1 MKNLNDA
8 LAELVNEFAGLPEIG
23 AAKNPLTLANFCKDL
38 ENEVMALD
46 AIALG
51 IGDSNADPRGQA
63 AALGIVSERLLFN
76 VRALRLF
83 LRHQAGLA

>member
-8 LAELVNEFAGLPEIG
+8 LAERVNEFAGLPTP
-23 AAKNPLTLANFCKDL
+23 AATQNPLMLANICQDL

-51 IGDSNADPRGQA
+51 IGDGNADPLGQA
-63 AALGIVSERLLFN
+63 AAIRTPAVQRP
-76 VRALRLF
+76 ALRLF
-83 LRHQAGLA
+83 LRYRAGLV